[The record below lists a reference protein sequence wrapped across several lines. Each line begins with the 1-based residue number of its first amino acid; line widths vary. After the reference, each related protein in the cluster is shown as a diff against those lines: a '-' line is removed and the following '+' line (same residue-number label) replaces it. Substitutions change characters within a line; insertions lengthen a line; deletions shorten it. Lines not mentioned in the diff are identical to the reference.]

1 MAYNQCSGLDQ
12 NHSGQDQS
20 NIFSSNSIKECI
32 DFFRQISFEHNED
45 SRDGVVISNH
55 KNRLAILDHLENTHT
70 YAVEMKQAAL
80 SASTWLNA
88 VGRSSG
94 VALPMSREN
103 FKPEGKS
110 SLSEEEMMKMDL
122 HELRSALQGIVE
134 EKDELNRR
142 LNNELSQCRAEIGRL
157 RTSQRTEVS

>member
-1 MAYNQCSGLDQ
+1 
-12 NHSGQDQS
+12 
-20 NIFSSNSIKECI
+20 
-32 DFFRQISFEHNED
+32 
-45 SRDGVVISNH
+45 
-55 KNRLAILDHLENTHT
+55 
-70 YAVEMKQAAL
+70 MKQAAV

-88 VGRSSG
+88 VGRSG
-94 VALPMSREN
+94 DIALPISKKN

-110 SLSEEEMMKMDL
+110 SLSEGEMMKMDA